1 MRPWTSGA
9 RPQSTSPDAVV
20 PETIVRDS
28 AGRGVLAVARPPLVL
43 CGRSEEEHLGIP
55 RPRAYRRVRADEEDR
70 ARADRVDEITIEP
83 DVALAAAVVDH
94 LPRGSP

>member
-1 MRPWTSGA
+1 MDLRRA
-9 RPQSTSPDAVV
+9 AAVDV
-20 PETIVRDS
+20 TGRRGPRDDRDS

-70 ARADRVDEITIEP
+70 ARADRVDEITIES